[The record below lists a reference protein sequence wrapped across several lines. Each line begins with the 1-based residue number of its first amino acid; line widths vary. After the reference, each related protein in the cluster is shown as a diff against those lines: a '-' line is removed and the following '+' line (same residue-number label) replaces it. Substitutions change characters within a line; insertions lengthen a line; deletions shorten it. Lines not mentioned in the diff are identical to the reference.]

1 MPPRP
6 ERHPRSRLSGTRNLT
21 VVSGPL

>member
-6 ERHPRSRLSGTRNLT
+6 ERRPRSRLSGTRNLT